1 MKKNL
6 TAFTLIELLVVIT
19 IIAILASIALPAF
32 TSVQQKG
39 KQTKALSNGKQIA
52 ISLRLYAADHD
63 GVYPSTTLD
72 ANGIPTTTDVSS
84 SNDAF
89 AQLFPTYLKSEA
101 IFYVGGSAWCNPNAP
116 DEQQDAT
123 TASPSTLTLATGE
136 NEWAF
141 VLHLNDTF
149 NPSVPM
155 IADGFTGAAGGGV
168 NTTHQYSLDQSLR
181 GGVWK
186 GQTAIVIRADGSSG
200 AALKVAQASVPP
212 LQVIGPNASTGGTP
226 GDIFT
231 IANGANGWLGTTNV
245 VVNPK

>member
-52 ISLRLYAADHD
+52 LALRLFASDHD
-63 GVYPSTTLD
+63 GTYPSYVVD
-72 ANGIPTTTDVSS
+72 ANGIPANPPVNVTT
-84 SNDAF
+84 SNAAF
-89 AQLFPTYLKSEA
+89 CQLFPTYLKSEA
-101 IFYVGGSAWCNPNAP
+101 IFYVGGSAWCHANAP
-116 DEQQDAT
+116 DEVQDAT
-123 TASPSTLTLATGE
+123 LTVPPTNTLASGE

-141 VLHLNDTF
+141 VLQLNDTY
-149 NPSVPM
+149 NPSVPL
-155 IADGFTGAAGGGV
+155 IADGFTSGGAA
-168 NTTHQYSLDQSLR
+168 THVYTQDQSLP

-186 GQTAIVIRADGSSG
+186 GRTAIVIRADGSSG
-200 AALKVAQASVPP
+200 AALKVDPATLTV
-212 LQVIGPNASTGGTP
+212 VGPNGGATA

-231 IANGANGWLGTTNV
+231 TANGANGWLGTTNT
-245 VVNPK
+245 VVNPTAP